1 MQDQIIQIGQPEA
14 VIAVVVF
21 LVGLGVSWG
30 NLTTKIGNISST
42 LKDKIEP
49 DLKDVREKFSSVKDR
64 VETLWQDKFAI
75 ARSPRQLNERGT
87 DILEGSGIKSILE
100 RMRAKLLAAIRAKD
114 PKNAYDAEQT
124 VLEVVAEMPKYCPGV
139 IDELKNGAFKAGQN
153 IDTVLLVGGIYFR
166 NQVFPELGFSLTDL
180 DKTKN

>member
-1 MQDQIIQIGQPEA
+1 MQTTVIQIGQTEA
-14 VIAVVVF
+14 VIAVAVF

-30 NLTTKIGNISST
+30 NLTTKIGDISST

-49 DLKDVREKFSSVKDR
+49 ELKDVREKFSSVKDR

-75 ARSPRQLNERGT
+75 ARSPRQLNERGME
-87 DILEGSGIKSILE
+87 ILKGSGIKSILE
-100 RMRAKLLAAIRAKD
+100 RMKAKLLVAIRAKN
-114 PKNAYDAEQT
+114 PQNAYDAEQT

-166 NQVFPELGFSLTDL
+166 NQVFSELGFSLTDL
-180 DKTKN
+180 DKTKD